1 VKVVVIIMILVSLE
15 DITVAAVITLVRGDV
30 AAILAEIS
38 GVVAMI
44 IVLEDEGVVMNAIM
58 NVLKKTK

>member
-1 VKVVVIIMILVSLE
+1 MVIIMILVSLE

>member
-1 VKVVVIIMILVSLE
+1 MVIIMELVSLE

>member
-1 VKVVVIIMILVSLE
+1 MVIIVELVSLE
-15 DITVAAVITLVRGDV
+15 DITVAAMVILVRRYV

-38 GVVAMI
+38 GVIAVI

>member
-1 VKVVVIIMILVSLE
+1 MKAVVIIVELVSLE
-15 DITVAAVITLVRGDV
+15 DITVAAVVILVRGDV

-44 IVLEDEGVVMNAIM
+44 IVLEDERVVMNAIM

>member
-1 VKVVVIIMILVSLE
+1 MKAVVIIVELVSLE

-38 GVVAMI
+38 GVIAVI
-44 IVLEDEGVVMNAIM
+44 IVLEDEAVVKNAITD
-58 NVLKKTK
+58 VLKKMK

>member
-1 VKVVVIIMILVSLE
+1 MVIIMMLVSLE
-15 DITVAAVITLVRGDV
+15 DITVAAVVILVRGDV

-44 IVLEDEGVVMNAIM
+44 IVLEDKRVVMNAIM